1 MPCAAT
7 FTGIKYPPPI
17 GFILWENVV
26 YMGFIVFIYHIIR
39 IRVAMVRRSSVPMR
53 HGHSPSLSPCDRDYR
68 DMPYQIRP
76 LGHIQYIPSHWLAL
90 PTIELPPP
98 TFSKERNGRLCVYLF
113 SFLTIFYIYY
123 CHMLILRSTYSRR
136 IFIPKTP
143 AISMFFTPS
152 TTTVKGV
159 LIRAYDIFIHIL
171 L

>member
-1 MPCAAT
+1 M
-7 FTGIKYPPPI
+7 
-17 GFILWENVV
+17 

-53 HGHSPSLSPCDRDYR
+53 HGHSPSLSLCDTGFR

-76 LGHIQYIPSHWLAL
+76 LGHIQYIPFHWLVL

-113 SFLTIFYIYY
+113 SFLLIFYIYY

-143 AISMFFTPS
+143 AVSMFFTPS